1 MIMEIST
8 IFFYLLATV
17 LVASGLLVI
26 VSRNAIHSALFLV
39 LAFFTSGAIW
49 MMLHAEFLAIAIVLI
64 YVGAVMVLF
73 LFVVMMLDIN
83 IDRMREGFW
92 RYLPVG
98 LIVAMVMVGEMAIV
112 LNGAY
117 FQLEQVPAPMPLP
130 AAHSNTQDLAREM
143 FTNYAYPFEIASLIL
158 LVAMIA
164 AVALTFRRRQG
175 LKNVHPSDQI
185 AVKAADRMR
194 IVSMPS
200 AGKD

>member
-1 MIMEIST
+1 MPIST
-8 IFFYLLATV
+8 IFFYLFAAV
-17 LVASGLLVI
+17 LVASSVMVI
-26 VSRNAIHSALFLV
+26 TSRNAIHSALYLV

-49 MMLHAEFLAIAIVLI
+49 MLLKAEFLAIAIVLI

-83 IDRMREGFW
+83 VDKLREGFW

-98 LIVAMVMVGEMAIV
+98 LVVAMVMVAEMAMV
-112 LNGAY
+112 LKAPY
-117 FQLEQVPAPMPLP
+117 FEFEQAPN
-130 AAHSNTQDLAREM
+130 ASAHSNTQTLAHEM

-164 AVALTFRRRQG
+164 AVALTYRRRQG
-175 LKNVHPSDQI
+175 LKYVDPASQI

-194 IVSMPS
+194 IVQMPVES
-200 AGKD
+200 KE

>member
-1 MIMEIST
+1 MEIST
-8 IFFYLLATV
+8 ILFYVLATV
-17 LVASGLLVI
+17 LVASSLMVI

-83 IDRMREGFW
+83 IDKMREGFW

-98 LIVAMVMVGEMAIV
+98 LIVAMVMVGEMAMV

-117 FQLEQVPAPMPLP
+117 FQLEQMPAQPAPP
-130 AAHSNTQDLAREM
+130 ASYSNTQDLAREL

>member
-1 MIMEIST
+1 MEIST
-8 IFFYLLATV
+8 LIFYALAAV
-17 LVASGLLVI
+17 LIASGVMVV
-26 VSRNAIHSALFLV
+26 VSRNAIHSALSLV

-49 MMLHAEFLAIAIVLI
+49 MLLHAEFLAIAIVLI

-83 IDRMREGFW
+83 IDRIREGFW

-98 LIVAMVMVGEMAIV
+98 LIVALVMVAEMAVV

-117 FQLEQVPAPMPLP
+117 FQLEQAPPVAAP
-130 AAHSNTQDLAREM
+130 AASHSNVKELAWEM

-164 AVALTFRRRQG
+164 AVALTYRRREG
-175 LKNVHPSDQI
+175 LKYANPADQI
-185 AVKAADRMR
+185 AVKAKDRMR
-194 IVSMPS
+194 VVSMPAES
-200 AGKD
+200 RD

>member
-1 MIMEIST
+1 MEIST

-17 LVASGLLVI
+17 LVASGMLVI

-83 IDRMREGFW
+83 VDKMREGFW

-98 LIVAMVMVGEMAIV
+98 LIVALVMVGEMAMV
-112 LNGAY
+112 LNGGY
-117 FQLEQVPAPMPLP
+117 FHLEPAPGPT
-130 AAHSNTQDLAREM
+130 AAASNTQDLAREL

-175 LKNVHPSDQI
+175 LKNVDPAQQI
-185 AVKAADRMR
+185 AIKAADRMR

-200 AGKD
+200 AGEE

>member
-1 MIMEIST
+1 MEIST
-8 IFFYLLATV
+8 IFFYVLATV

-26 VSRNAIHSALFLV
+26 TSRNAIHSALFLV

-83 IDRMREGFW
+83 IDKMREGFW

-98 LIVAMVMVGEMAIV
+98 LIVALVMVGEMAMV
-112 LNGAY
+112 LNGSY
-117 FQLEQVPAPMPLP
+117 FHLEPAPGPT
-130 AAHSNTQDLAREM
+130 AAQSNTQDLAREM

-175 LKNVHPSDQI
+175 LKNVDPAQQI

-200 AGKD
+200 AGEE